1 MKKIILYIAWL
12 VLYAVCAGL
21 SFVED
26 PAPLQAGA
34 LTFFSIL
41 FFVPPGILLVDS
53 LRSKDRKTVS
63 LLRWISIAS
72 LGLTLLFLVANVVS
86 VLGSDALGNELYK
99 LLIFVSVPMICSRYW
114 VLSMFLWACLLC
126 ATFWGRKKK

>member
-12 VLYAVCAGL
+12 VLYALCAGL
-21 SFVED
+21 SYVED
-26 PAPLQAGA
+26 PAGLQAGA
-34 LTFFSIL
+34 LTFFSLL

-53 LRSKDRKTVS
+53 LRRKDLKTVS

-72 LGLTLLFLVANVVS
+72 LALTLILLVANVAS
-86 VLGSDALGNELYK
+86 VLGSEALGNELYQI
-99 LLIFVSVPMICSRYW
+99 LIFVSVPMICSRYW
-114 VLSMFLWACLLC
+114 ILSMFLWACVLC